1 MGEKYHKIQS
11 LYKRDPDNKFKTFLD
26 GQWAEPAFGYLKD
39 VDWVWTEKVDGT
51 NVRVIWDGERV
62 TFGGRTDNAQ
72 MPAVLLGH
80 LSAAFT
86 AELMAQHFGPTP
98 AVLFGEGFGG
108 KIQKGGA
115 TYGQEQRFV
124 LFDVWCDMW
133 LERANVVDVAAGQLL
148 CPLVPEVGVGTL
160 AEAVEYVK
168 TAPKSKWGD
177 FVAEGIVL
185 RPKVE
190 LRTRRGHRVIT
201 KLKVKDF
208 PSGCSAQP
216 R

>member
-1 MGEKYHKIQS
+1 MSESQPYHKIQS
-11 LYKRDPDNKFKTFLD
+11 LYKRDPENNFKTFLD
-26 GQWAEPAFGYLKD
+26 GQWTEPAFGYLKD
-39 VDWVWTEKVDGT
+39 ADWAWTEKVDGT

-72 MPAVLLGH
+72 MPTVLLSH

-86 AELMAQHFGPTP
+86 AELMDENFGSYP

-108 KIQKGGA
+108 KIQKGGS
-115 TYGQEQRFV
+115 TYGPEQRFV
-124 LFDVWCDMW
+124 LFDVWRGIW
-133 LERANVVDVAAGQLL
+133 LDRGSVTDIALRGLDCPVVPVVGQ
-148 CPLVPEVGVGTL
+148 GTL
-160 AEAVEYVK
+160 GEAVEYVK
-168 TAPKSKWGD
+168 GKPASVWGD

-190 LRTRRGHRVIT
+190 LQTRRGDRVIT

-208 PSGCSAQP
+208 PGLVGE
-216 R
+216 

>member
-1 MGEKYHKIQS
+1 MTDLYHKIQS

-26 GQWAEPAFGYLKD
+26 GQWTEPAFGYLKD

-72 MPAVLLGH
+72 MPTVLLSH

-86 AELMAQHFGPTP
+86 TELMAEAFGPSP

-133 LERANVVDVAAGQLL
+133 LERTNVIDIAAGQLD
-148 CPLVPEVGVGTL
+148 CPFVPEVGVGTL
-160 AEAVEYVK
+160 IEAVEYVK
-168 TAPKSKWGD
+168 SAPKSQWGE

-190 LRTRRGHRVIT
+190 LQTRRGDRVIT

-208 PSGCSAQP
+208 PKGTD
-216 R
+216 